1 MSDLIQKET
10 AGHTPGG
17 FGLNRIIAIIL
28 IFVVAYGG
36 YRYFYKK
43 PTAEDSPVVNSP
55 QKTNPLPRVD
65 LIASNHL
72 PVQKTKSAA
81 KKNDPGPR
89 LLVPVG
95 HLSIEMIRVDHSRF
109 ILGKRDNES
118 GGTDREYPVILK
130 ENYYIGKF
138 EVTQAQ
144 YAAVMGENPSAVKNP
159 DSPVD
164 RVSWREAMEF
174 CRKLNQK
181 GCAPAGWMFS
191 LPTEA
196 QWEFAARGGIFSQGF
211 KYSGSNKLD
220 EVGWY
225 DGNSNGGCHPVGGKK
240 ANELGLHDMSGNVSE
255 YCLDDFHIDR
265 TGISHE
271 FIRED
276 LQSSAE
282 RVVRG
287 GSSDFESFHCRMAA
301 RNYALP
307 DEKRLSQGFRVVL
320 VKIKEKKR
328 SPLNGELRLYI
339 DKR

>member
-1 MSDLIQKET
+1 MSELNQEKT

-28 IFVVAYGG
+28 IFVVAYIC
-36 YRYFYKK
+36 YRHFYKK
-43 PTAEDSPVVNSP
+43 PTAENSAVVNSV
-55 QKTNPLPRVD
+55 QKVNPLPRVD
-65 LIASNHL
+65 LVDPNNL
-72 PVQKTKSAA
+72 PVPRTTSAVR
-81 KKNDPGPR
+81 KNDPGPR
-89 LLVPVG
+89 LVIPVG

-109 ILGKRDNES
+109 VLGKRDNES
-118 GGTDREYPVILK
+118 GGTDREYPVVLK

-159 DSPVD
+159 DFPVD

-225 DGNSNGGCHPVGGKK
+225 DGNSNGSCHPVGRKK

-255 YCLDDFHIDR
+255 YCLDDFNIDR
-265 TGISHE
+265 TGTSHE
-271 FIRED
+271 FVRGD
-276 LQSSAE
+276 LQNSAE

-307 DEKRLSQGFRVVL
+307 DEKRLAQGFRVVL
-320 VKIKEKKR
+320 VKIKEKKAESLER
-328 SPLNGELRLYI
+328 ETPHLY
-339 DKR
+339 